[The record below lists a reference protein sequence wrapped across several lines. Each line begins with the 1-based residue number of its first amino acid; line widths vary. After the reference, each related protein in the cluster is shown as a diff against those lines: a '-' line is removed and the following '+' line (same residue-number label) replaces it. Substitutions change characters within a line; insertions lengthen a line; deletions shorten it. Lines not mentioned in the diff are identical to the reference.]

1 MMSESI
7 RGGYKMTELGEMP
20 EEWEVTTLL
29 NVVGD
34 KNDLIIA
41 GPFGSNLKVEDY
53 RDEGIPIIRLQ
64 NIDFGK
70 FLNKDIKYISPKK
83 ADELSYHSFIKGD
96 IVLAKLGDPIG
107 KTCII
112 PHFLKRGVVV
122 SDVVRIRVDSKFSEK
137 KFILQC
143 LNSSSVFY
151 QLNKDIIGTTRPR
164 VNLDQ
169 VRNLFIPFPPLSEQH
184 RIAEILSTIDK
195 TIERTEA
202 LIEKYRHIKAG
213 LMSDLL
219 TRGID
224 EEGRI
229 RSEETHEFK
238 DSPLGRVPEEWEVM
252 NIGKISEVVTK
263 GTTPTT
269 YGYNY
274 TDMGISFVRVEN
286 ITDNGYINLN
296 DAKFIS
302 VETHQFLNRSKLK
315 EGDVLFSIAGA
326 VGRCALVSSN
336 ILPANINQAIS
347 LIRFKK
353 KDQLD
358 LKLLLQI
365 LLSNNIQN
373 QIELESTA
381 LAQTNLNLEQIKNLQ
396 LLMPPLPEQHHIAQI
411 LTAADTYIEKEQ
423 TYLNK
428 LQQIKKGLMQD
439 LLTGKVRVTTTPTP
453 PKPAEATA

>member
-1 MMSESI
+1 
-7 RGGYKMTELGEMP
+7 MTELGEMP

-213 LMSDLL
+213 LMGDLL

-238 DSPLGRVPEEWEVM
+238 DSPLGRVPKMWKVEKIKDVVQNKKGSIKIGPFGSQLKLEDLVKKGFKVYGQENIINKNFQNGDRYLTHEKYNSLKSCTIFPGDLVITM
-252 NIGKISEVVTK
+252 MGTIGKCMIFPDEFNIGIMDSHLLRIQPDKSILITHYLALIFE
-263 GTTPTT
+263 
-269 YGYNY
+269 NY
-274 TDMGISFVRVEN
+274 QEIQKQIGRLSQGGIMSGLSSAIIKEIN
-286 ITDNGYINLN
+286 IP
-296 DAKFIS
+296 
-302 VETHQFLNRSKLK
+302 
-315 EGDVLFSIAGA
+315 
-326 VGRCALVSSN
+326 
-336 ILPANINQAIS
+336 LPPI
-347 LIRFKK
+347 
-353 KDQLD
+353 
-358 LKLLLQI
+358 
-365 LLSNNIQN
+365 
-373 QIELESTA
+373 
-381 LAQTNLNLEQIKNLQ
+381 
-396 LLMPPLPEQHHIAQI
+396 PEQHHIAEI
-411 LTAADTYIEKEQ
+411 LTATDTYIEKEQ

-439 LLTGKVRVTTTPTP
+439 LLTGKVRVTTTPAL
-453 PKPAEATA
+453 PKPSEAAT